1 MGIGCILGHSWP
13 LATGSKRRHALVR
26 PVPPMRMALGWLPS
40 PGLAAP
46 LGKGLAGCL
55 INV

>member
-26 PVPPMRMALGWLPS
+26 PVPPMRMALGWSPS